1 MRVFL
6 GGTCNNSDWREKL
19 IPLLE
24 ECNIDYFN
32 PVVDDWND
40 SAKAMEELAKKE
52 CDVHLYTITPLMTGV
67 YSIAELVHDSVKDDE
82 YVVIFT
88 ILTKDGDLEFDT
100 GQLKSLEAVSDLLKP
115 YGVLTV
121 RDDLD
126 KLVKCLVHI
135 SVHIKDP
142 VM

>member
-1 MRVFL
+1 M
-6 GGTCNNSDWREKL
+6 
-19 IPLLE
+19 
-24 ECNIDYFN
+24 
-32 PVVDDWND
+32 
-40 SAKAMEELAKKE
+40 
-52 CDVHLYTITPLMTGV
+52 HLYTITPLMTGV

-82 YVVIFT
+82 YIVIFT
-88 ILTKDGDLEFDT
+88 ILTKDSNLEFDT
-100 GQLKSLEAVSDLLKP
+100 GQLKSLDAVSDLLKP
-115 YGVLTV
+115 YGVLTI